1 MTKLTA
7 ELTIGQ
13 KVKLA
18 SLAAHIDEYLGETDP
33 NARMSDEAAMNALLD
48 DPDIRA
54 ILDEPENA
62 ALLPA
67 KR

>member
-18 SLAAHIDEYLGETDP
+18 SIAAHVEE
-33 NARMSDEAAMNALLD
+33 LLD
-48 DPDIRA
+48 ERDPAARPFDIDAIRTLLHDPDVRA
-54 ILDEPENA
+54 ILDEPANEV
-62 ALLPA
+62 LLPA